1 MRPPRLALC
10 LAVFRHGRH
19 RAVFSVCLAQAGVV
33 LRLKD
38 SGAESCRWLIV
49 LDDVTDPADLNGLW
63 PPASPHGRIL
73 VTTRRRDAAHGR
85 HTIARW
91 RGSGVAQE
99 RRWGAVQAAGREL
112 FVVAGRVG
120 GYTGCDCQ
128 VLGRWL
134 AVVLCGG
141 VRDVLVEAMTVL
153 AAAGG
158 GAVAQAAGTDAWNG
172 LRRRVADLFGR
183 GDAARQRAELERLD
197 HTAQVLAPGASADL
211 ARERVRQ
218 EGLWQGRFEAL
229 LESLDADGRERA
241 AGELRELLVFVAD
254 SAGDAAV
261 ATGKAVARDGGVAVT
276 GIKRADGGLSGPA
289 KAVGTGDAE
298 ADGPGSSAV
307 SGIVSE

>member
-1 MRPPRLALC
+1 M
-10 LAVFRHGRH
+10 
-19 RAVFSVCLAQAGVV
+19 
-33 LRLKD
+33 
-38 SGAESCRWLIV
+38 
-49 LDDVTDPADLNGLW
+49 
-63 PPASPHGRIL
+63 
-73 VTTRRRDAAHGR
+73 
-85 HTIARW
+85 
-91 RGSGVAQE
+91 
-99 RRWGAVQAAGREL
+99 
-112 FVVAGRVG
+112 
-120 GYTGCDCQ
+120 
-128 VLGRWL
+128 
-134 AVVLCGG
+134 
-141 VRDVLVEAMTVL
+141 LVEALTVL

-158 GAVAQAAGTDAWNG
+158 GAVVQAAGTDAWNG

-197 HTAQVLAPGASADL
+197 HTARALAPGASADITT
-211 ARERVRQ
+211 ERLRQ

-261 ATGKAVARDGGVAVT
+261 ATGKAVARDGASAVT
-276 GIKRADGGLSGPA
+276 GVKRADGGLSGPA